1 MRWNRAILAPD
12 ELFAPPLVEDVRVSD
27 LHSPH
32 TMKPNL
38 LCLSI
43 LALAAAVPAGSSS
56 ASDQTKHPAGLIEL
70 DRGWTN
76 PHVQG
81 VRVRL
86 GWSDL
91 QPKSA
96 TEYDWSPIDSAI
108 ASAQQNHKLLGLSV
122 AMLGRKEGGG
132 KNAIPA
138 WLKAKEYSLPAT
150 RSGNKRSLILPWDPE
165 VQPALL
171 AFVKALCQHVD
182 GKVDYLAMGGLGVV
196 IESYICRDPATIG
209 LTMDEA
215 VAKWTASCNAIIDA
229 HAENLHSTPF
239 IFTAGKPF
247 GGRAGMQALDRV
259 VSAAAKKY
267 PGRFGIMNCTLSA
280 RSRAE
285 FPPNKLVKEF
295 HDTNP
300 VGLQFLTGTKG
311 FGNHDLGGTLAQ
323 ALDAGTALGA
333 HYIEIYARDAD
344 DPANA
349 ATLTTYAE
357 RLKAK

>member
-108 ASAQQNHKLLGLSV
+108 ASAQQNHKLLASLLRCSAGK
-122 AMLGRKEGGG
+122 KE
-132 KNAIPA
+132 A
-138 WLKAKEYSLPAT
+138 AKT
-150 RSGNKRSLILPWDPE
+150 RSP
-165 VQPALL
+165 
-171 AFVKALCQHVD
+171 
-182 GKVDYLAMGGLGVV
+182 
-196 IESYICRDPATIG
+196 
-209 LTMDEA
+209 
-215 VAKWTASCNAIIDA
+215 
-229 HAENLHSTPF
+229 
-239 IFTAGKPF
+239 
-247 GGRAGMQALDRV
+247 
-259 VSAAAKKY
+259 
-267 PGRFGIMNCTLSA
+267 PG
-280 RSRAE
+280 
-285 FPPNKLVKEF
+285 
-295 HDTNP
+295 
-300 VGLQFLTGTKG
+300 
-311 FGNHDLGGTLAQ
+311 
-323 ALDAGTALGA
+323 
-333 HYIEIYARDAD
+333 
-344 DPANA
+344 
-349 ATLTTYAE
+349 
-357 RLKAK
+357 

>member
-1 MRWNRAILAPD
+1 
-12 ELFAPPLVEDVRVSD
+12 
-27 LHSPH
+27 
-32 TMKPNL
+32 MKPNL

-43 LALAAAVPAGSSS
+43 LALAAAIPAVSSS

-76 PHVQG
+76 LHVRG
-81 VRVRL
+81 VRIRL
-86 GWSDL
+86 GWSDI

-96 TEYDWSPIDSAI
+96 TEYDWSQIDSAI
-108 ASAQQNHKLLGLSV
+108 EKAQKNHKLLGLSV

-138 WLKAKEYSLPAT
+138 WIEAKQYSLPMT
-150 RSGNKRSLILPWDPE
+150 RSGNKRSIILPWDPD
-165 VQPALL
+165 VQPAAL
-171 AFVKALCQHVD
+171 AFVKALCAHVD
-182 GKVDYLAMGGLGVV
+182 GKVDYLAMGGLGAV

-229 HAENLHSTPF
+229 HAQNLHSTPF

-247 GGRAGMQALDRV
+247 AGRAGVQALERV
-259 VSAAAKKY
+259 ISAAARKY
-267 PGRFGIMNCTLSA
+267 PGRFGIMNCTLNA
-280 RSRAE
+280 RSSPE
-285 FPPNKLVKEF
+285 YPPNRLVREF

-300 VGLQFLTGTKG
+300 VGLQFLTSTEG

-323 ALDAGTALGA
+323 ALDAGISLHAQ
-333 HYIEIYARDAD
+333 YIEIYSRDAD

-357 RLKAK
+357 KLRGK

>member
-1 MRWNRAILAPD
+1 
-12 ELFAPPLVEDVRVSD
+12 
-27 LHSPH
+27 
-32 TMKPNL
+32 MKPNL
-38 LCLSI
+38 LSLSI
-43 LALAAAVPAGSSS
+43 LALATAIPSASSS

-81 VRVRL
+81 VRIRL
-86 GWSDL
+86 GWSDI

-96 TEYDWSPIDSAI
+96 TDFDWTAIDSAI

-132 KNAIPA
+132 RNAIPG
-138 WLKAKEYSLPAT
+138 WLTAKQYSLPVT
-150 RSGNKRSLILPWDPE
+150 RSGNKRSILLPWDPD
-165 VQPALL
+165 VQPALM
-171 AFVKALCQHVD
+171 AFVKALCPHVD
-182 GKVDYLAMGGLGVV
+182 GKVDYLAMGGLGAV
-196 IESYICRDPATIG
+196 IESYICPDPATIG

-215 VAKWTASCNAIIDA
+215 TAKWTASCNAIIGA
-229 HAENLHSTPF
+229 HAQNLHSTPF
-239 IFTAGKPF
+239 IFTAAKPF
-247 GGRAGMQALDRV
+247 RGRSGVEALERV

-267 PGRFGIMNCTLSA
+267 PGRFGIMNCSLNAHS
-280 RSRAE
+280 SPE
-285 FPPNKLVKEF
+285 YPPNKLVGEF

-300 VGLQFLTGTKG
+300 VGLQFLTSTEG

-323 ALDAGTALGA
+323 ALEAGIALRA
-333 HYIEIYARDAD
+333 HYIEIYSKDAD

-357 RLKAK
+357 KLRGK